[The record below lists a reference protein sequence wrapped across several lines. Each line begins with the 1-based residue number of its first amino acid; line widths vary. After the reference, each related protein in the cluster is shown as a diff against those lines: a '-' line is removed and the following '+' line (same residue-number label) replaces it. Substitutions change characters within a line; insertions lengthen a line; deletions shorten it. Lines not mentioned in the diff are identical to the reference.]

1 MTIKI
6 IKELAKK
13 PIVEHPGLYG
23 RDDSNPYYDFL
34 YHLAQEMKPKIIVEL
49 GTWKG
54 DSTCR
59 LAYGA
64 PEAKVIT
71 VDIGALPEAYEKTKK
86 FDNIEMVKGGS
97 LDNKII
103 DYIPDEI
110 DILFIDTLHDY
121 EQVMAEY
128 IAYSPKV
135 KKGGVILYDDVII
148 NKGMEMFWEEVSIPK
163 INLPELHYTGF
174 GISIKI

>member
-6 IKELAKK
+6 IEELVKK
-13 PIVEHPGLYG
+13 PIVEHPDLYG

-34 YHLAQEMKPKIIVEL
+34 YHLAKKIKPRIVIEL

-64 PEAKVIT
+64 PEAKVLTI
-71 VDIGALPEAYEKTKK
+71 DIGALPEAYEKTKK
-86 FDNIEMVKGGS
+86 FKNIEMVKGDT
-97 LDNKII
+97 LDESII
-103 DYIPDEI
+103 EYIPGNI
-110 DILFIDTLHDY
+110 DILFIDTIHDY
-121 EQVMAEY
+121 EQAMAEY

-135 KKGGVILYDDVII
+135 RKGGVIMCDDVSI
-148 NKGMEMFWEEVSIPK
+148 NDGMAKFWNEVSEPK
-163 INLPELHYTGF
+163 IKLLDLHYTGF
-174 GISIKI
+174 GIAIKT